1 MIKSVHLY
9 ILVDDSYVPF
19 EVHLYIRDNVDC
31 QGKNVH
37 LIVDGLQMSSNNNLI
52 SLTLQSI
59 KLFFGLCHDKWINT
73 ISSTPKTINQIY
85 KLIFYRELRNY

>member
-9 ILVDDSYVPF
+9 ILVDDSCVPF

-37 LIVDGLQMSSNNNLI
+37 LIVDGLQMSCNNNLI

-59 KLFFGLCHDKWINT
+59 KLFYRLCNDKMT
-73 ISSTPKTINQIY
+73 ITILSKPKTIV
-85 KLIFYRELRNY
+85 L